1 MNDIALPF
9 VEVGTLPRATYIGGP
24 DAAAV
29 MNVSPYRTAVDC
41 FFSKVDPQPEV
52 ISPEKEK
59 FFRRRKHQEP
69 IIAAML
75 EEEYGIVVTRLS
87 IDEHPNRYQDLEF
100 PFLCAEIDFEF
111 RMSPSVRLRF
121 PERPDFCAIEDGTLL
136 AGEIKTVHPFSAGE
150 WGEQGSEEVPTHYAA
165 QVMHG
170 LGITRRPAALV
181 VALFGLDTLM
191 AFPVMAD
198 QETIALMRA
207 ECVKFWTQ
215 HVMTRVP
222 PDPVNL
228 DDIKRLY
235 TFKSSRRCYLSEEV
249 YNALKMLDQCRK
261 QIKTYEGDKAQLE
274 LVVAKHV
281 ANAWGKPIIEENGK
295 VRMEDDSG
303 EGAVLVFGEAEVGT
317 WGRQRGTY
325 LDQPRLRADQP
336 DLVRQYTQEHHYRV
350 FRLAKPKAPRKSTRK
365 GR

>member
-1 MNDIALPF
+1 MIDLPKPYIEVGALPR
-9 VEVGTLPRATYIGGP
+9 ESYIGGP
-24 DAAAV
+24 DAACV

-52 ISPEKEK
+52 ISDEKRK

-87 IDEHPNRYQDLEF
+87 IDEHPNRYQDVEY
-100 PFLCAEIDFEF
+100 PFLAAEIDFEF

-121 PERPDFCAIEDGTLL
+121 TERPEFCAIPDGTML
-136 AGEIKTVHPFSAGE
+136 AGEIKTVHPFSASE

-181 VALFGLDTLM
+181 VALFGLDTLLC
-191 AFPVMAD
+191 FPVMAD
-198 QETIALMRA
+198 AETIALMRA
-207 ECVKFWTQ
+207 ECAKFWTE
-215 HVMTRVP
+215 HVMKRVP

-228 DDIKRLY
+228 DDIRRLY
-235 TFKSSRRCYLSEEV
+235 TWKGSRPCYLTDEV
-249 YNALKMLDQCRK
+249 HKALVQLQQCRE
-261 QIKTYEGDKAQLE
+261 QIKVYEGDKAHLE
-274 LVVAKHV
+274 LIIAKHI
-281 ANAWGKPIIEENGK
+281 ANAWGKPLIDDDGKIEIES
-295 VRMEDDSG
+295 DD
-303 EGAVLVFGEAEVGT
+303 EAILYLGDTEVGS
-317 WGRQRGTY
+317 WKRQRGSY
-325 LDQPRLRADQP
+325 LNQKLLAEEKPEIVSA
-336 DLVRQYTQEHHYRV
+336 YTVEHHYRV
-350 FRLAKPKAPRKSTRK
+350 MRLKKPKAPSKSNRK

>member
-1 MNDIALPF
+1 MNDLLKPYI
-9 VEVGTLPRATYIGGP
+9 EVGALDRASYIGGP

-41 FFSKVDPQPEV
+41 FFSKVDPQPEE
-52 ISPEKEK
+52 ISEAKRK

-87 IDEHPNRYQDLEF
+87 IDEHPNRYQDVEF
-100 PFLCAEIDFEF
+100 PFLAAEIDFEF

-121 PERPDFCAIEDGTLL
+121 PERPDFCTIPDGTLL
-136 AGEIKTVHPFSAGE
+136 AGEIKTVHPFSASE

-198 QETIALMRA
+198 QETIDLMRA

-215 HVMTRVP
+215 HVETRVP

-235 TFKSSRRCYLSEEV
+235 TWKGSRPCYLTNEV
-249 YNALKMLDQCRK
+249 HAALVKLQQCRD
-261 QIKTYEGDKAQLE
+261 TMRTLEGDKAYLE
-274 LVVAKHV
+274 LIIAQHI
-281 ANAWGKPIIEENGK
+281 ANAWGKPLVADDGK
-295 VRMEDDSG
+295 LEV
-303 EGAVLVFGEAEVGT
+303 EGDEGEALLYLGDTQVGS
-317 WGRQRGTY
+317 WRRQRGTY
-325 LDQPRLRADQP
+325 LDQKRLAEHKP
-336 DLVRQYTQEHHYRV
+336 EIVAAYTVEHHYRV
-350 FRLAKPKAPRKSTRK
+350 MRLTKPKAPGKSTRK

>member
-1 MNDIALPF
+1 MSDMMKPYI
-9 VEVGTLPRATYIGGP
+9 EVGTLPRESYIGGP
-24 DAAAV
+24 DAACV

-52 ISPEKEK
+52 ISEEKRK

-87 IDEHPNRYQDLEF
+87 IDEHPNRYQDVEY
-100 PFLCAEIDFEF
+100 PFLAAEIDFEF
-111 RMSPSVRLRF
+111 LMSPSVRLRF
-121 PERPDFCAIEDGTLL
+121 PERPDFRAIPDGTLL
-136 AGEIKTVHPFSAGE
+136 AGEIKTVHPFSAHE

-198 QETIALMRA
+198 QETIDLMRA
-207 ECVKFWTQ
+207 ECVKFWTEN
-215 HVMTRVP
+215 VLKRVP

-235 TFKSSRRCYLSEEV
+235 TFKASRPCYLTDEV
-249 YNALKMLDQCRK
+249 HRALVQMQQARDTINAMK
-261 QIKTYEGDKAQLE
+261 GDISYLE
-274 LVVAKHV
+274 LIVAKHI
-281 ANAWGKPIIEENGK
+281 ANAWGKPLLDDDGK
-295 VRMEDDSG
+295 VEIEADEEAILYLGD
-303 EGAVLVFGEAEVGT
+303 AEVGS
-317 WGRQRGTY
+317 WKRQRGTY
-325 LDQPRLRADQP
+325 LDQKSLAADRP
-336 DLVRQYTQEHHYRV
+336 ELVHAYTVEHHYRV
-350 FRLAKPKAPRKSTRK
+350 LRLKKPKATSKSNRK
-365 GR
+365 GK